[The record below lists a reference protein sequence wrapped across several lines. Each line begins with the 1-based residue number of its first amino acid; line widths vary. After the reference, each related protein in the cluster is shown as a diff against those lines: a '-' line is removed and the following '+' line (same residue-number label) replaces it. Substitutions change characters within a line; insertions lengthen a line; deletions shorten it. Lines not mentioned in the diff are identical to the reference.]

1 MLLTSLDSFVQLMTA
16 LLIFAFVL
24 VLTYFTTKFTAGFQ
38 KEKMRSPNVEV
49 IDTFKLSNTKLIQI
63 IRTGDH
69 YYSVIAC
76 KDTVTLLGELSPEEV
91 KLQESGLGKTM
102 SFQEILDKAKNL
114 KQKK

>member
-1 MLLTSLDSFVQLMTA
+1 MLLSGLDSFVQLITA

-24 VLTYFTTKFTAGFQ
+24 VLTYFTTKFTAGLQ

-49 IDTFKLSNTKLIQI
+49 VESFRLSNNKLIQI
-63 IRTGDH
+63 IRTGNH
-69 YYSVIAC
+69 YYSVVAC
-76 KDTVTLLGELSPEEV
+76 KDTVTLLGELSPEEI
-91 KLQESGLGKTM
+91 KQQESGLAKTM

>member
-1 MLLTSLDSFVQLMTA
+1 MLLSGLDSLVQLITA
-16 LLIFAFVL
+16 LLIFAFVI
-24 VLTYFTTKFTAGFQ
+24 VLTYFTTKFTAGLQ

-49 IDTFKLSNTKLIQI
+49 VESFRLSNTKMIQI
-63 IRTGDH
+63 IRTGNH

-76 KDTVTLLGELSPEEV
+76 KDTVTLLGELSPEEITA
-91 KLQESGLGKTM
+91 QEAGLIKTM